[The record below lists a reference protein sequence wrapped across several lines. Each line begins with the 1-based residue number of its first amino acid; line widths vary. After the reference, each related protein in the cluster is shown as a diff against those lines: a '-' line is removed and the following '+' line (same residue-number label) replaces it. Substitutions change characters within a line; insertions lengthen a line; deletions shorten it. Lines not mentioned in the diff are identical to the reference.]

1 MWNMDT
7 NSKKATAFVLEKLNS
22 AGIEVITD
30 KEEFDRILE
39 NEKIL
44 QKMTADLSEFEN
56 LSSQLTERKQE
67 ANELEY
73 KKNKIIENKEKQ
85 KSEDF
90 KNLNEKILNYEK
102 YLPDDAVINLS
113 RKNEVKNNTPEQT
126 YQLIKSN
133 GIMLYQT
140 TSVNGEENNI
150 YDILFKEE
158 IAPKKFKSF
167 YSNTDFSTLKNEI
180 EDIIKDFLKDQIEKQ
195 KAKTEQLKNFIEH
208 SKEFNNEEQHNDNI
222 LINLSNLEGTLNRSL
237 VHPRDI
243 FREALRA
250 NAAAIIVFHNHPSG
264 TLYPS
269 QEDINT
275 TERLMRASRNIGIP
289 LLDHLI
295 VTKDNY
301 RSLSDVM
308 ESIERKLDNEKNN
321 EFLVQDGKTY
331 GFVHEGKIYLDPEV
345 MDSNVAVHEYTHL
358 WDKYIQN
365 TNPELWEKGKAVFKN
380 TSLWKQVTSDPA
392 YSDISGN
399 DDLVLSECHARIC
412 GNLAKNV
419 LEKIAR
425 EDGEITKDRII
436 DWDKETWEYLAQEFS
451 ADMSEFIQVKDFIN
465 LPVKDLMASKKISHK
480 RTNTKTINKLTG
492 EYPFSWHIY
501 TGDLTSHLKKL
512 SHMKKTSEQIDEYIS
527 KGILPENSR
536 FILPPTPDYLLQTGA
551 RNTDVTIAASVIKK
565 ALNIHGLS
573 PMQIKNAIYK
583 LYDPVIVFDT
593 DRTKSENKAE
603 SRLILTDEWKD
614 GKPVAIAVNVNSSV
628 QFMKDGHRIF
638 LEVQDI
644 RSIHDREL
652 IAKNGTDLI
661 QKWTKDGLCRYVDDK
676 KISDWSTVNKVYF
689 PIEALQSDDKNVI
702 LKSSIVN
709 VPSIYS
715 GKNNK
720 ISFKKPDNNQ
730 EDNMSSQEENITK
743 FSRNINAD
751 DESKTG
757 LSDDG
762 IIRKRPEQFE
772 EADRDNIKQTT
783 LNYVVQK
790 LEKAGIEVIADKEE
804 FLRILNR
811 EAFLQKSVK
820 NLSAGEA
827 KEYFT
832 FDRED
837 AERFNKILDDWENKK
852 KNPFLLIQVGK
863 IPPVMKAL
871 GIADK
876 LIEIESATIAK
887 VLRPE
892 PVYPND
898 KQGHNLTMDDVRAV
912 PDLLADPIMVFKSRR
927 REDSYVFF
935 TERRDFKDRSII
947 IPIAVNKRKGRIII
961 NEITS
966 MYGRNNEIDYVYSN
980 AEGGYLVYMD
990 EKRTK
995 EWEKKTSP
1003 AGSRAFREQYSGE
1016 RATKLTGLDLS
1027 ILTKERLVKFI
1038 SSRQL
1043 MVSDGK
1049 TYGFVHE
1056 GKIYL
1061 NPEVM
1066 DSNVAVHEYT
1076 HLWDKYIQNTNPELW
1091 EKGKAVFKNTSLW
1104 KQVTSDPAYSDI
1116 SGNDDL
1122 VLSECH
1128 ARICGNLAK
1137 NVLEKIAREDGEIT
1151 KDRIID
1157 WDKETWEYLAKE
1169 FSEDMSELIQ
1179 VKDFI
1184 NLPIKD
1190 LMNGN
1195 KIQEFKMKNT
1205 YQETTTNYLL
1215 DKLSKSGI
1223 EVSTDQKEF
1232 LDVLNYSREINS
1244 VKEMIDACSDSETPK
1259 NLTEENKIKYLNN
1272 LNLLRDKIEASSM
1285 TPEEFLTDIRKACGI
1300 DSTLKSK
1307 YLYQRIDNNSFA
1319 IRISDYNTNEIGSV
1333 NDGKNPK
1340 IIIKL
1345 VSDTTNT
1352 NLEEIE
1358 YDSEI
1363 SKDKMKGIIS
1373 GLQDWLTKGVYTDYD
1388 YDHVHITPKDKIM
1401 QDISEEMTIGGLKKT
1416 IMTGVAAATMFCSIP
1431 NVAAQTEIIKQEL
1444 LSSGTR
1450 EMATREMGVLKVIQS
1465 ETIKKEKITIKSTLE
1480 YVEFTDGSS
1489 VISNIDNKDG
1499 QLNISVILDNDGH
1512 PIGVAQYDSY
1522 KNFLEQKIQNGE
1534 AKKTILDNITT
1545 CIDGEKYKE
1554 FFENWT
1560 EIADSVTR
1568 NGGLYKIDNFQSSKD
1583 CVDLLN
1589 TWTLNNRNANV
1600 FQYFIEDSL
1609 TYGITY
1615 KNKIYLNPDLIN
1627 ANVIAHEY
1635 THLWDKYIQNANPE
1649 LWERGKAIF
1658 SKTCLWNEV
1667 KEDPAY
1673 LNISKNDDLVLSECH
1688 ARICGKMAE
1697 EILNRIALENG
1708 GEIKEDVINWDKEVE
1723 KYIES
1728 EFGILRPDLSEDM
1741 SHLKET
1747 LEYEELKSFLSS
1759 PLKDI
1764 MSEKR
1769 IIQNEENISVPTV
1782 ETEKETFVV
1791 IRESEG
1797 KFSVL
1802 VSKPYNGKFIFENT
1816 DGYPNAELL
1825 DKIQAEKI
1833 TEELKLSEKNDVT
1846 YTVMGKSEF
1855 LEKFRKSSHEIIT
1868 DEPGNKNQ
1876 FKEEHNSQMLIEGE
1890 TVLPKFSVITQN
1902 GLVTFEGAVLEKRNA
1917 NEKSWTIRD
1926 PNGETMT
1933 IQDSTIY
1940 EIMDNAASVKN
1951 APEENKENIKNGR
1964 NFEYLIKSQYKDF
1977 YELRPN
1983 TANNF
1988 IHNYEAYCRREAN
2001 SPCDGLLIA
2010 KKIIE
2015 KMPSGEK
2022 NKIESLLKKR
2032 SINNGITVNEML
2044 IERYHKAVSIVPINT
2059 REVREIMDKEAV
2071 SYPYK
2076 EFKFHKGEKL
2086 SEDRDLIRNNRDFNL
2101 KIGDTIS
2108 LSVAENKVFGKG
2120 KELISF
2126 DSLKVISASK
2136 DCNVITLMD
2145 SKKSLLELPLDS
2157 VLAEHKRQAHK
2168 EITRQQNKNTIKNA
2182 ISR

>member
-1 MWNMDT
+1 MDT

-140 TSVNGEENNI
+140 TSINEEQHSI
-150 YDILFKEE
+150 YDILFNEE
-158 IAPKKFKSF
+158 IEPKEFKSF

-222 LINLSNLEGTLNRSL
+222 LINLSNLEKSLFFNANFEINSKELNEEVSVFPGSTGKSGMGIRHIIEERFKKDNLTIDQITSLAALILDAVQTGKVTRESRNRCEFTKNGIIAIVKKNFDNSKINWILTGFAYKGESRNKEREATEAIQTVNARYGHSPEYSSFRIQVGAVITSLNQSITEATTKSSQDYIPDTQNGKMIVTSLKTELKPETHFIRNSSDVYKLLNEVADQEQEHFGVILLDTSHKVTAVKTLFIGTLNRSL

-331 GFVHEGKIYLDPEV
+331 GFVHEGKIYL
-345 MDSNVAVHEYTHL
+345 
-358 WDKYIQN
+358 
-365 TNPELWEKGKAVFKN
+365 
-380 TSLWKQVTSDPA
+380 
-392 YSDISGN
+392 
-399 DDLVLSECHARIC
+399 
-412 GNLAKNV
+412 
-419 LEKIAR
+419 
-425 EDGEITKDRII
+425 
-436 DWDKETWEYLAQEFS
+436 
-451 ADMSEFIQVKDFIN
+451 
-465 LPVKDLMASKKISHK
+465 
-480 RTNTKTINKLTG
+480 
-492 EYPFSWHIY
+492 
-501 TGDLTSHLKKL
+501 
-512 SHMKKTSEQIDEYIS
+512 
-527 KGILPENSR
+527 
-536 FILPPTPDYLLQTGA
+536 
-551 RNTDVTIAASVIKK
+551 
-565 ALNIHGLS
+565 
-573 PMQIKNAIYK
+573 
-583 LYDPVIVFDT
+583 
-593 DRTKSENKAE
+593 
-603 SRLILTDEWKD
+603 
-614 GKPVAIAVNVNSSV
+614 
-628 QFMKDGHRIF
+628 
-638 LEVQDI
+638 
-644 RSIHDREL
+644 
-652 IAKNGTDLI
+652 
-661 QKWTKDGLCRYVDDK
+661 
-676 KISDWSTVNKVYF
+676 
-689 PIEALQSDDKNVI
+689 
-702 LKSSIVN
+702 
-709 VPSIYS
+709 
-715 GKNNK
+715 
-720 ISFKKPDNNQ
+720 
-730 EDNMSSQEENITK
+730 
-743 FSRNINAD
+743 
-751 DESKTG
+751 
-757 LSDDG
+757 
-762 IIRKRPEQFE
+762 
-772 EADRDNIKQTT
+772 
-783 LNYVVQK
+783 
-790 LEKAGIEVIADKEE
+790 
-804 FLRILNR
+804 
-811 EAFLQKSVK
+811 
-820 NLSAGEA
+820 
-827 KEYFT
+827 
-832 FDRED
+832 
-837 AERFNKILDDWENKK
+837 
-852 KNPFLLIQVGK
+852 
-863 IPPVMKAL
+863 
-871 GIADK
+871 
-876 LIEIESATIAK
+876 
-887 VLRPE
+887 
-892 PVYPND
+892 
-898 KQGHNLTMDDVRAV
+898 
-912 PDLLADPIMVFKSRR
+912 
-927 REDSYVFF
+927 
-935 TERRDFKDRSII
+935 
-947 IPIAVNKRKGRIII
+947 
-961 NEITS
+961 
-966 MYGRNNEIDYVYSN
+966 
-980 AEGGYLVYMD
+980 
-990 EKRTK
+990 
-995 EWEKKTSP
+995 
-1003 AGSRAFREQYSGE
+1003 
-1016 RATKLTGLDLS
+1016 
-1027 ILTKERLVKFI
+1027 
-1038 SSRQL
+1038 
-1043 MVSDGK
+1043 
-1049 TYGFVHE
+1049 
-1056 GKIYL
+1056 

-1104 KQVTSDPAYSDI
+1104 KQVTSNPAYSDI

-1151 KDRIID
+1151 KDRIVD

-1205 YQETTTNYLL
+1205 YQKTTTNYLL

-1259 NLTEENKIKYLNN
+1259 NLTEENKIKYINN

-1285 TPEEFLTDIRKACGI
+1285 TPEEFLTDIQKACGI

-1319 IRISDYNTNEIGSV
+1319 IRISDHNTNEIGSV

-1340 IIIKL
+1340 IVIKL

-1450 EMATREMGVLKVIQS
+1450 EMATREMGVLKVIQR

-1512 PIGVAQYDSY
+1512 PMGVAQYDSY

-1673 LNISKNDDLVLSECH
+1673 LNISKDDDLVLSECH

-1747 LEYEELKSFLSS
+1747 LEYEELKTFLSS

-1797 KFSVL
+1797 KSSVL
-1802 VSKPYNGKFIFENT
+1802 VSNEGKFIFENT

-1926 PNGETMT
+1926 LNGETMT

-1940 EIMDNAASVKN
+1940 EIMDNAASIKK

-2059 REVREIMDKEAV
+2059 REVMKIMDKEAV

-2086 SEDRDLIRNNRDFNL
+2086 SEDRDLIRNNRDLNL

-2157 VLAEHKRQAHK
+2157 VLAEHKRQAQK

>member
-1 MWNMDT
+1 MDT

-140 TSVNGEENNI
+140 TSINEEQHSI
-150 YDILFKEE
+150 YDILFNEE
-158 IAPKKFKSF
+158 IEPKEFKSF

-222 LINLSNLEGTLNRSL
+222 LINLSNLEKSLFFNANFEINSKELNEEVSVFPGSTGKSGMGIRHIIEERFKKDNLTIDQITSLAALILDAVQTGNVTRESRNRCEFTKNGIIAIVKKNFDNSKINWILTGFAYKGESRNKEREATEAIQTVNARYGHSPEYSSFRIQVGAVITSLNQSITETTIKSSQDYIPDTQNGKMIVTSLKTELKPETHFIRNSSDVYKLLNEVADQEQEHFGVILLDTSHKVTAVKTLFIGTLNRSL
-237 VHPRDI
+237 AHPRDI

-321 EFLVQDGKTY
+321 EFLIQDGKTY

-380 TSLWKQVTSDPA
+380 TSLWKQVISDLA

-425 EDGEITKDRII
+425 EDGEITKDRVT
-436 DWDKETWEYLAQEFS
+436 DWDKETWEYLAQ
-451 ADMSEFIQVKDFIN
+451 
-465 LPVKDLMASKKISHK
+465 
-480 RTNTKTINKLTG
+480 
-492 EYPFSWHIY
+492 
-501 TGDLTSHLKKL
+501 
-512 SHMKKTSEQIDEYIS
+512 
-527 KGILPENSR
+527 
-536 FILPPTPDYLLQTGA
+536 
-551 RNTDVTIAASVIKK
+551 
-565 ALNIHGLS
+565 
-573 PMQIKNAIYK
+573 
-583 LYDPVIVFDT
+583 
-593 DRTKSENKAE
+593 
-603 SRLILTDEWKD
+603 
-614 GKPVAIAVNVNSSV
+614 
-628 QFMKDGHRIF
+628 
-638 LEVQDI
+638 
-644 RSIHDREL
+644 
-652 IAKNGTDLI
+652 
-661 QKWTKDGLCRYVDDK
+661 
-676 KISDWSTVNKVYF
+676 
-689 PIEALQSDDKNVI
+689 
-702 LKSSIVN
+702 
-709 VPSIYS
+709 
-715 GKNNK
+715 
-720 ISFKKPDNNQ
+720 
-730 EDNMSSQEENITK
+730 
-743 FSRNINAD
+743 
-751 DESKTG
+751 
-757 LSDDG
+757 
-762 IIRKRPEQFE
+762 
-772 EADRDNIKQTT
+772 
-783 LNYVVQK
+783 
-790 LEKAGIEVIADKEE
+790 
-804 FLRILNR
+804 
-811 EAFLQKSVK
+811 
-820 NLSAGEA
+820 
-827 KEYFT
+827 
-832 FDRED
+832 
-837 AERFNKILDDWENKK
+837 
-852 KNPFLLIQVGK
+852 
-863 IPPVMKAL
+863 
-871 GIADK
+871 
-876 LIEIESATIAK
+876 
-887 VLRPE
+887 
-892 PVYPND
+892 
-898 KQGHNLTMDDVRAV
+898 
-912 PDLLADPIMVFKSRR
+912 
-927 REDSYVFF
+927 
-935 TERRDFKDRSII
+935 
-947 IPIAVNKRKGRIII
+947 
-961 NEITS
+961 
-966 MYGRNNEIDYVYSN
+966 
-980 AEGGYLVYMD
+980 
-990 EKRTK
+990 
-995 EWEKKTSP
+995 
-1003 AGSRAFREQYSGE
+1003 
-1016 RATKLTGLDLS
+1016 
-1027 ILTKERLVKFI
+1027 
-1038 SSRQL
+1038 
-1043 MVSDGK
+1043 
-1049 TYGFVHE
+1049 
-1056 GKIYL
+1056 
-1061 NPEVM
+1061 
-1066 DSNVAVHEYT
+1066 
-1076 HLWDKYIQNTNPELW
+1076 
-1091 EKGKAVFKNTSLW
+1091 
-1104 KQVTSDPAYSDI
+1104 
-1116 SGNDDL
+1116 
-1122 VLSECH
+1122 
-1128 ARICGNLAK
+1128 
-1137 NVLEKIAREDGEIT
+1137 
-1151 KDRIID
+1151 
-1157 WDKETWEYLAKE
+1157 E

-1285 TPEEFLTDIRKACGI
+1285 TPEEFLTDIQKACGI

-1499 QLNISVILDNDGH
+1499 LLNISVILDNDGH

-1635 THLWDKYIQNANPE
+1635 THLWDKYIQNSNPE

-1673 LNISKNDDLVLSECH
+1673 LNISKDDDLVLSECH

-1802 VSKPYNGKFIFENT
+1802 VSKPYDGKFIFENT

-1855 LEKFRKSSHEIIT
+1855 LEKFRKSSHEITT

-1876 FKEEHNSQMLIEGE
+1876 FKEEYNSQMLIEGE

-1902 GLVTFEGAVLEKRNA
+1902 GLVTFEGAVLEKRNT

-1951 APEENKENIKNGR
+1951 TPEENKENIKNGR

-2044 IERYHKAVSIVPINT
+2044 IERYHKAVSIVPINIK
-2059 REVREIMDKEAV
+2059 EVREIMDKEAV

-2157 VLAEHKRQAHK
+2157 VLAEHKRQAQK
-2168 EITRQQNKNTIKNA
+2168 EITRQQNRNTIKNA

>member
-1 MWNMDT
+1 MDT

-689 PIEALQSDDKNVI
+689 PIEALQPDSKNII
-702 LKSSIVN
+702 LKSNIVN
-709 VPSIYS
+709 TPSISSS